1 MKKSKKIIIEIA
13 LLILIIYA
21 IFTIINQQQSLNQY
35 SKNKEDL
42 QEQIK
47 EQVEYK
53 EQLTAKKENV
63 NSLESIEQ
71 MAREYLDMGVTSFHL
86 YIQPNEKVYIDQE
99 K

>member
-71 MAREYLDMGVTSFHL
+71 MAREYLDMYL
-86 YIQPNEKVYIDQE
+86 PNEKVYIDQE